1 MESVKKSIDERAL
14 HKREYDNRVNERQ
27 MQTKEGKVD
36 TGKALDASLVIT
48 KSSGTESGKQDTS
61 SKSGNDTDADD
72 ADIKPVY
79 DDKLMAEVQL
89 IADNNVFA
97 TGQQHAEQPEFN
109 SEGWVDQDAE
119 QKIFTSSTT
128 KVDCEPPNGS
138 NEDIT
143 NSYECEKT
151 LNVSACTLNLSAGNT
166 SVSKFFALSDNSQ
179 QHDTQPTLNVQ
190 PTTEPIIPP
199 KDEHAEENN
208 NDRAEYAPLKRMNIS
223 ITKDHPLEQVRGN
236 SAKLVQT
243 RRQLATDPKMY
254 MFVLT
259 VSTAEP
265 SNIKKEMADHAWI
278 EARQE
283 EIHQFDRLNVWELV
297 DKPFGNT
304 VIKLK
309 WLWKNKED
317 GDNTVIRNKAL
328 VAKGYKQEEGID
340 FEEPFA
346 PVARLEA
353 FQIFVAYTAHKS
365 FPIYQ
370 MDVKTDFLNG
380 PLKEEV
386 YVSQPDGFVDP
397 NHPEKVYRLRKA
409 LYGLKQALRTWYDEL
424 STFLMSKGFTKG
436 LQIHQSPRDLSGRL
450 VDQTRY
456 RSMIGLLMYL
466 TSSRPD
472 IVQLDS
478 GFELTAFSDAGHA
491 GCLDTRKSTSG
502 GIQFQGTDRK
512 KMTKIKTKPDETE
525 HGIEKSTEKR

>member
-1 MESVKKSIDERAL
+1 MTPRSCLRWKP
-14 HKREYDNRVNERQ
+14 
-27 MQTKEGKVD
+27 
-36 TGKALDASLVIT
+36 TGRIFKIVSLR
-48 KSSGTESGKQDTS
+48 
-61 SKSGNDTDADD
+61 
-72 ADIKPVY
+72 
-79 DDKLMAEVQL
+79 
-89 IADNNVFA
+89 
-97 TGQQHAEQPEFN
+97 
-109 SEGWVDQDAE
+109 WVPIG
-119 QKIFTSSTT
+119 KIFTSSTT

-151 LNVSACTLNLSAGNT
+151 LNVSACTLNLSAVDTTDPSLQELELLFSPLYEEYFTAGNT

-502 GIQFQGTDRK
+502 GIQFQGKKLVSWMSKKHDCTVIRIERK
-512 KMTKIKTKPDETE
+512 
-525 HGIEKSTEKR
+525 